1 MAPNVHVPIENLPFF
16 KSFVEVANWAWSTA
30 RRWPPLAQ
38 DTVGKQLIRAVDRI
52 GATLVE
58 GDGRHSDREAA
69 HLFTLARGSARET
82 RYWILLSM
90 DRNLIPAEE
99 GQAKITQ
106 LEDAT
111 RQLNGII
118 RYRRSASASHVSELR
133 QLYSVHTEELADPF
147 ADDPLDL

>member
-1 MAPNVHVPIENLPFF
+1 MAPPSHVPIESLPFF
-16 KSFVEVANWAWSTA
+16 KAYVEIANWAWNVA
-30 RRWPPLAQ
+30 HRWPKLAQ

-58 GDGRHSDREAA
+58 GDGRFSDREAA

-82 RYWILLSM
+82 RYWITLGM
-90 DRNLIPAEE
+90 DRNLISQEE
-99 GQAKITQ
+99 GQIQIAQ

-118 RYRRSASASHVSELR
+118 RYRRTSDTSRVSER
-133 QLYSVHTEELADPF
+133 NQTYTAHAFDERDPF
-147 ADDPLDL
+147 RDEALEA

>member
-1 MAPNVHVPIENLPFF
+1 MGGHGHVPIEELPFF
-16 KSFVEVANWAWSTA
+16 KVYVELANWAWGVA
-30 RRWPPLAQ
+30 LRWPGLAQ

-82 RYWILLSM
+82 RYWIMLGVE
-90 DRNLIPAEE
+90 RNLLPLEV
-99 GQAKITQ
+99 GQAKIAL

-118 RYRRSASASHVSELR
+118 PYRRASGSKVAEAEVP
-133 QLYSVHTEELADPF
+133 YITNEEQDNVFSPIAPE
-147 ADDPLDL
+147 A

>member
-1 MAPNVHVPIENLPFF
+1 MGVQAHVPIEELPFF
-16 KSFVEVANWAWSTA
+16 KSYVALANWAWATA
-30 RRWPPLAQ
+30 LQWPWLTQ

-82 RYWILLSM
+82 RHWILLGI
-90 DRNLIPAEE
+90 DRNLIPTEE
-99 GQAKITQ
+99 GQAKIAL

-118 RYRRSASASHVSELR
+118 RYRRASASRVAEA
-133 QLYSVHTEELADPF
+133 TESYVITGERYTDPF
-147 ADDPLDL
+147 TEFLLEA

>member
-1 MAPNVHVPIENLPFF
+1 VQPHVPIEGLPFF
-16 KSFVEVANWAWSTA
+16 KIYVDLANWAWATA
-30 RRWPPLAQ
+30 LRWPRLVQ
-38 DTVGKQLIRAVDRI
+38 DTVGKQLIRAADRI

-82 RYWILLSM
+82 RYWILLGVE
-90 DRNLIPAEE
+90 RNLIPSRE
-99 GQAKITQ
+99 GQTKIAL

-118 RYRRSASASHVSELR
+118 RYRRASGMRVAEGAEPYLTAAER
-133 QLYSVHTEELADPF
+133 FNDPF
-147 ADDPLDL
+147 AEVSLEA